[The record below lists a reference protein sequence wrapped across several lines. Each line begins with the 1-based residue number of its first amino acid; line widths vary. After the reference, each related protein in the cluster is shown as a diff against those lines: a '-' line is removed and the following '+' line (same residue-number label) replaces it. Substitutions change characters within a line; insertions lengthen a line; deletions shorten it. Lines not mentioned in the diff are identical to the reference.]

1 MTDATLSDTIPDAD
15 AETQPARRSPFS
27 GRNKQTLRAIGLV
40 VVLLSVFVSSGSF
53 LVMTGATD
61 IEPTP
66 EVWTI
71 MWIVNAVLVL
81 SVVALVVTEA
91 LLLIQARV
99 RREAGAG
106 LQVRMVT
113 MFAMVA
119 AVPAALVAV
128 VATISL
134 NQGLDQWFS
143 ERTRTMVES
152 SRLVARSYML
162 EHAQVLRDD
171 IIWVATELE
180 QARGTSETDRSR
192 FQSILTALAVTRSLP
207 FTSLISSDGT
217 TLMRAQINAPGTA
230 PRVPEGLTD
239 GVEEGVPTLI
249 APGRTNLVGAV
260 VKLRGYE
267 DTFLF
272 VARPVDPV
280 VLEFMRLTDDNITAY
295 REYASNRLVFQITF
309 TLMYV
314 GLALVLLLAAV
325 WIGIALANRFVDPI
339 RNLMIASN
347 RVSAGDLDVQ
357 VPVREGRGDL
367 RDLLSRFNVM
377 TRQLNTQRRA
387 LVEANET
394 NEKRRQFTE
403 AVVEGVSAGIVGLDA
418 YGAITLVNARA
429 AEMVGS
435 DEVSLV
441 GRDIAEVIPA
451 LAPIFDRAKSARRGQ
466 MRDQI
471 EIGSGPD
478 YRTYQV
484 QLTREGTMAE
494 SKGYVVTLD
503 DITDLLSAQRTGAW
517 ADVARRIAHE
527 IKNPL
532 TPIQLS
538 AERLRRRY
546 ASKLADDFD
555 VFDKCINTIVR
566 QVGDIGRMVDEFSS
580 FARMPEAKLER
591 GDLADTVRQTVF
603 LESVRLPEV
612 AIKVDVPDDP
622 IIAWFDQRLLSQVL
636 TNLMKNAMEAI
647 EAAGLEAI
655 KDPQI
660 TVSAVLEGDMVRIAV
675 SDNGKGWPR
684 ENRNRLLEPYIT
696 TREKGTG
703 LGLAIVAKIIEQHG
717 GKVELVDAEPDAN
730 GRVGASFVFRL
741 PVGRR
746 DDEDAEVETSSEA
759 HPEHAPLKESDSVG
773 QMIVAAEESPVPQE
787 LAEAVTAAL
796 AGEPLSEPPTA
807 PEPPPKAKRGPASR
821 ARKRTTKAKEATAG
835 TAKKPPASSTGK
847 AGRKSAAG
855 KRNGTAAGAVK
866 TEAAGDEGEQD
877 RNVEGPQLHAAGTE

>member
-1 MTDATLSDTIPDAD
+1 MAP
-15 AETQPARRSPFS
+15 R
-27 GRNKQTLRAIGLV
+27 
-40 VVLLSVFVSSGSF
+40 VSSGLITSS
-53 LVMTGATD
+53 MTPSSWALASP
-61 IEPTP
+61 PTP

-71 MWIVNAVLVL
+71 IWVVNGTLVL
-81 SVVALVVTEA
+81 MVIALVFTEA
-91 LLLIQARV
+91 TLLIQARL
-99 RREAGAG
+99 RGEAGAG

-128 VATISL
+128 VAVISL

-143 ERTRTMVES
+143 ERTRTMVEA

-180 QARGTSETDRSR
+180 QARGTFETDRVK
-192 FQSILTALAVTRSLP
+192 FQNILTALAVTRSLP
-207 FTSLISSDGT
+207 FTSLISADGD
-217 TLMRAQINAPGTA
+217 TLMRAQINAPGVA
-230 PRVPEGLTD
+230 PRVPEGLTQ
-239 GVEEGVPTLI
+239 GVEEGVPTPI
-249 APGRTNLVGAV
+249 APGRTNLVGSV
-260 VKLRGYE
+260 VKLRGY
-267 DTFLF
+267 DNVYLF
-272 VARPVDPV
+272 VARPVDPE
-280 VLEFMRLTDDNITAY
+280 VLEFMRLTDENVTQY
-295 REYASNRLVFQITF
+295 REYESSRLVFQITF

-339 RNLMIASN
+339 RNLMLASS

-367 RDLLSRFNVM
+367 RDLLSRFNTM
-377 TRQLNTQRRA
+377 TRQLMTQRLA
-387 LVEANET
+387 LLHANET

-403 AVVEGVSAGIVGLDA
+403 AVVEGVSAGIVGLDP

-435 DEVSLV
+435 DEISLI
-441 GRDIAEVIPA
+441 GKKISDVIPA
-451 LAPIFDRAKSARRGQ
+451 LAPVVEGAKSARRGVI
-466 MRDQI
+466 RDQI

-484 QLTREGTMAE
+484 QLTREGTMTE

-527 IKNPL
+527 INTPL
-532 TPIQLS
+532 TPTQLS

-546 ASKLADDFD
+546 AKTLEGDFE
-555 VFDKCINTIVR
+555 VFDKSINTILR

-591 GDLADTVRQTVF
+591 GDISDAIRQTVF

-612 AIKVDVPDDP
+612 TIKVDLPEEP
-622 IIAWFDQRLLSQVL
+622 IEASFDNRLISQVL
-636 TNLMKNAMEAI
+636 TNLMKNAVESI
-647 EAAGLEAI
+647 EGAGLEAI

-660 TVSAVLEGDMVRIAV
+660 TVSARIEGEQVRVAV
-675 SDNGKGWPR
+675 SDNGKGWPK
-684 ENRNRLLEPYIT
+684 ENRQRLLEPYIT

-703 LGLAIVAKIIEQHG
+703 LGLAIVARIIEQHG
-717 GKVELVDAEPDAN
+717 GKVELIDAEPDPN
-730 GRVGASFVFRL
+730 GQIGASFVFRL
-741 PVGRR
+741 PLNRTEEKG
-746 DDEDAEVETSSEA
+746 DEVAEQERAQPAAS
-759 HPEHAPLKESDSVG
+759 
-773 QMIVAAEESPVPQE
+773 AAEEGAEQEAAPV
-787 LAEAVTAAL
+787 
-796 AGEPLSEPPTA
+796 
-807 PEPPPKAKRGPASR
+807 
-821 ARKRTTKAKEATAG
+821 
-835 TAKKPPASSTGK
+835 
-847 AGRKSAAG
+847 
-855 KRNGTAAGAVK
+855 
-866 TEAAGDEGEQD
+866 AAGDTASGKTEE
-877 RNVEGPQLHAAGTE
+877 EPQLQAVDSK